1 MAATYHDIRQ
11 FPGTRDQLI
20 QAGQEA
26 VRRSGFRI
34 RQADP
39 AAGRLEAR
47 AGFSFWSYGENVWVQ
62 VGDGSTVDVRS
73 ECIWP
78 TQLVDWGK
86 NKRNVNRFFGH
97 LAALLSEG
105 QPPSPR

>member
-1 MAATYHDIRQ
+1 MAAKFHDVRQ

-20 QAGQEA
+20 QASQEA
-26 VRRSGFRI
+26 AQRSGFKI

-39 AAGRLEAR
+39 ATGRLEAR
-47 AGFSFWSYGENVWVQ
+47 AGFSFWSYGENISVQ
-62 VGDGSTVDVRS
+62 AGDGTVDVRS
-73 ECIWP
+73 ECLFP

-86 NKRNVNRFFGH
+86 NKRNVNRFFGN
-97 LAALLSEG
+97 LAALLPQG